1 MSDSL
6 WPHGLYSPW
15 NSPGQNTGVVSRF
28 LPQGNVP
35 TQGLNPGLLHC
46 RQILYQMSHKGS
58 ARILEWVAYPF
69 SRGSSWLR
77 NWTRVSCITGGFFTN
92 WAIREAPPNQAL
104 FHRPILSLGALH
116 VHPTLCDP
124 MDCSPPGY
132 SVHGIFQART
142 LEWVAVSS
150 SRISPTQ
157 GLNSHLLCL
166 RHSRWILWPLS
177 ILAISKI
184 PLPLS

>member
-46 RQILYQMSHKGS
+46 RQILYQLSHMGS

-92 WAIREAPPNQAL
+92 WAIREAPQNQAL
-104 FHRPILSLGALH
+104 FHRPILSLGAQLLFIFIRLFVTPWTVVCTMDVSLFKIFVYLAESGLCCSTQDLH
-116 VHPTLCDP
+116 
-124 MDCSPPGY
+124 CSTW
-132 SVHGIFQART
+132 IFHCGTRT
-142 LEWVAVSS
+142 L
-150 SRISPTQ
+150 
-157 GLNSHLLCL
+157 
-166 RHSRWILWPLS
+166 
-177 ILAISKI
+177 
-184 PLPLS
+184 